1 MLESRRV
8 AVVVPVHD
16 EERFLAETLET
27 MPSFVDRII
36 VVDDASSDRS
46 VEIAERSTR
55 EVVLLRHA
63 HNQGVGAAI
72 VSGYRRALAL
82 GADVVA
88 VMAGDGQ
95 MHPDDLEPLLLPV
108 VRGEVDYAKGERF
121 SHPSIRRT
129 MPPERYY
136 AGRVL
141 SALTARATGLASLA
155 DSQCGYT
162 AISAS
167 ALARVDLDATW
178 KGYGYPNDLLAQL
191 VRAGLRVRDVPVR
204 PVYRGEKSGLR
215 AYHVAIILG
224 LVARAAWLRS
234 AAVARR
240 SAPSPRGATAPP
252 TAP

>member
-1 MLESRRV
+1 MLEGRRI

-16 EERFLAETLET
+16 EERFLGETLAT
-27 MPSFVDRII
+27 MPGFVDRIV
-36 VVDDASSDRS
+36 VVDDASRDQSVSIAQRS
-46 VEIAERSTR
+46 PRHVEL
-55 EVVLLRHA
+55 VRHS
-63 HNQGVGAAI
+63 HNRGVGAAI
-72 VSGYRRALAL
+72 VSGYRRALEL
-82 GADVVA
+82 GAEVVA

-95 MHPDDLEPLLLPV
+95 MHPDDLEPLLQPV
-108 VRGEVDYAKGERF
+108 VRGEVDYAKGQRF
-121 SHPSIRRT
+121 SHPSIRST
-129 MPPERYY
+129 MPRERYY

-141 SALTARATGLASLA
+141 STLTARATGLASLA

-162 AISAS
+162 AISAV
-167 ALARVDLDATW
+167 ALQRIDLGATW

-215 AYHVAIILG
+215 VYHVAIILG

-234 AAVARR
+234 VGASRR
-240 SAPSPRGATAPP
+240 NAPSPRGAAAPP